1 MSLFGSTGPVAV
13 VAAQDLA
20 LGYGRRTILEV
31 VNLEIMPGAWW
42 FLLGPNGA
50 GKSTLVKALLGLLL
64 PLKGGIALARA
75 LEDRQRLGYVPQGL
89 DLARAVPTTV
99 REFVACG
106 LTGLAI
112 TAQVGQERVA
122 AAIARVGLDARA
134 DVAALSGGQ
143 RQRAAIARA
152 LVRDPLLLVVD
163 EPATGLDVVAQ
174 QDLMDLLAT
183 LNREQAITIIAVGHD
198 LAQARR
204 HASHIAL
211 VSGGHVISGPTETL
225 FTADRLKTAFGREV
239 WP

>member
-20 LGYGRRTILEV
+20 LGYGRRTILEA

-211 VSGGHVISGPTETL
+211 VSGGQVISGPTETL

>member
-1 MSLFGSTGPVAV
+1 MSLFGNTGPVAV

-20 LGYGRRTILEV
+20 LGYGRRTILEA

-50 GKSTLVKALLGLLL
+50 GKSTLVKALLGLLP

-122 AAIARVGLDARA
+122 AAIARVSLDARA

-211 VSGGHVISGPTETL
+211 VSVGRVISGPTETL

>member
-20 LGYGRRTILEV
+20 LGYGRRTILEA

-50 GKSTLVKALLGLLL
+50 GKSTLVKALLGLLP

-106 LTGLAI
+106 LTGL
-112 TAQVGQERVA
+112 TVTTSDGHERVA

-211 VSGGHVISGPTETL
+211 VSGGQVISGPTETL